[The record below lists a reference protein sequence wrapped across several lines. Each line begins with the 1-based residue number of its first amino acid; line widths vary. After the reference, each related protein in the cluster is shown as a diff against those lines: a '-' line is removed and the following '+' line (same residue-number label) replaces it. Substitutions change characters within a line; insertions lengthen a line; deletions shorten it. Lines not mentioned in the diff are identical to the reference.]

1 MNVPLA
7 IADSGG
13 RGAGRSQVDEL
24 FNEVDDLIKRVADVD
39 SPEILRVR
47 ARVHAALVV
56 AKSAFADGAHRIRE
70 RPTPVFK
77 SLPMFDEVPDDHDT
91 LPAENLGVALLVG
104 LGLGLVASWRHIDA
118 G

>member
-13 RGAGRSQVDEL
+13 GGGAGRTSVNEL

-70 RPTPVFK
+70 RPAPVFNG
-77 SLPMFDEVPDDHDT
+77 VQDDDDT
-91 LPAENLGVALLVG
+91 LPAEDLGVALLVG
-104 LGLGLVASWRHIDA
+104 LGLGLVASWRQY
-118 G
+118 

>member
-1 MNVPLA
+1 MNASLA

-13 RGAGRSQVDEL
+13 GDAGHTPVDEL

-47 ARVHAALVV
+47 AKVYAALAV
-56 AKSAFADGAHRIRE
+56 AKSAFAHGTHRIRQQ
-70 RPTPVFK
+70 PAPVFNG
-77 SLPMFDEVPDDHDT
+77 VPDDDDA
-91 LPAENLGVALLVG
+91 LPTEELGVALLVG